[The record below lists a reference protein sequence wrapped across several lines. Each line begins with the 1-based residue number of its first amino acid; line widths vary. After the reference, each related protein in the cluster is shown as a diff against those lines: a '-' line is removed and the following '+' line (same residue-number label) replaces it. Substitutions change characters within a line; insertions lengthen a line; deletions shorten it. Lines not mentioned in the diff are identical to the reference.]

1 MKLDLKWR
9 MAAIVL
15 VLVLC
20 IFFVMPSLVD
30 DLPTFWKKNARKIS
44 LGLDLKGGAHLLLQ
58 VKAEEAV
65 KNSVVLTAGDLKD
78 ILLKEKI
85 RFARIE
91 PKERTLEV
99 VLLKAE
105 QEGDL
110 LNIVSRQYPGF
121 RKLSSLP
128 EDGRLKITFE
138 LSEEEAKRIR
148 ENAVRQAVETI
159 RNRLDPEGVKEHD
172 IVAQGEERI
181 LVQLPGVEDVEH
193 AKEMIKR
200 VALLEFKIVDREH
213 SLEEALRGNVPPDS
227 EILYTSKVDPRTGR
241 RMRGDP
247 ILVKKQTLLT
257 GDMLDQARVEFEYNM
272 PRVAISFDSKGSKIF
287 DQIAEANVGKEL
299 AIILDNTVYSHP
311 VIKQRHYGGRA
322 VIEGNFTPEEAR
334 DLVVILKAG
343 SLPAPVEVEEERT
356 VGPSLGRDSIQAGI
370 VAGLVGSLAVVIFMV
385 IYYGTAGFIADLALA
400 LNILIIMAAMA
411 ALRATL
417 TLPGIAGIIL
427 GVGMAVDANVL
438 IFERIREELRAG
450 KPFRQAVDAGFSRAF
465 SAILDSNLTTLIAA
479 ALLFQ
484 FGTGPLRG
492 FAVTLCIGLVAN
504 LFTAVWVTRT
514 IMDYLISQR
523 RVVGVGISLASG

>member
-1 MKLDLKWR
+1 MKIDIRWR
-9 MAAIVL
+9 GLSILVVL
-15 VLVLC
+15 LLC
-20 IFFVMPSLVD
+20 IFFVGPSLVN
-30 DLPTFWKKNARKIS
+30 DLPEFWKKNSRKIS
-44 LGLDLKGGAHLLLQ
+44 LGLDLRGGAHLLLQ
-58 VKAEEAV
+58 VKVEEAV
-65 KNSVVLTAGDLKD
+65 KNSVVQISGDLKD
-78 ILLKEKI
+78 LLVKDKV
-85 RFARIE
+85 RFAR
-91 PKERTLEV
+91 LEAKDRELEI
-99 VLLKAE
+99 VLLKPE
-105 QEGDL
+105 QEPDL
-110 LNIVSRQYPGF
+110 INIVSRQYPGLK
-121 RKLSSLP
+121 RVSSAPEEGKLRVRFQISQ
-128 EDGRLKITFE
+128 
-138 LSEEEAKRIR
+138 EEADRIR

-172 IVAQGEERI
+172 IVAQGEDRI

-213 SLEEALRGNVPPDS
+213 SLEDALRGNVPPDS
-227 EILYTSKVDPRTGR
+227 EILYTSKVDPQTR
-241 RMRGDP
+241 RRVRGEP

-272 PRVAISFDSKGSKIF
+272 PKVGISFDSRGAKIF
-287 DQIAEANVGKEL
+287 DQVAEANVGKEL

-334 DLVVILKAG
+334 DLVVVLKAG
-343 SLPAPVEVEEERT
+343 SLPAPVEIEEERT
-356 VGPSLGRDSIQAGI
+356 VGPSLGKDSIQAGLT
-370 VAGLVGSLAVVIFMV
+370 AGLVGAVAVVIFMAL
-385 IYYGTAGFIADLALA
+385 YYGTAGVVADLALA
-400 LNILIIMAAMA
+400 FNVMIVLAALA

-450 KPFRQAVDAGFSRAF
+450 KPFRLAVDAGFSRAF
-465 SAILDSNLTTLIAA
+465 SAIFDSNLTTLIAA

-504 LFTAVWVTRT
+504 LFTAVWVSRT
-514 IMDYLISQR
+514 IMDYLIGR
-523 RVVGVGISLASG
+523 HRAIGVGIRVTG

>member
-1 MKLDLKWR
+1 MKIDLRWR
-9 MAAIVL
+9 IASVIFVL
-15 VLVLC
+15 ALC
-20 IFFVMPSLVD
+20 IFFFLPSVID
-30 DLPTFWKKNARKIS
+30 DLPGFWKRSARKIS

-58 VKAEEAV
+58 VRVEEAV
-65 KNSVVLTAGDLKD
+65 RNSMVQTAGDLKD
-78 ILLKEKI
+78 VLVKEKI
-85 RFARIE
+85 RFSKIE
-91 PKERTLEV
+91 AKDRQLEV
-99 VLLKAE
+99 VLLKPE
-105 QEGDL
+105 QEGEL
-110 LNIVSRQYPGF
+110 LNIVSKQYPGLK
-121 RKLSSLP
+121 RLSGGA
-128 EDGRLKITFE
+128 EDGRLRVTFE
-138 LSEEEAKRIR
+138 LSEEEANRIK
-148 ENAVRQAVETI
+148 ETAVRQALETI
-159 RNRLDPEGVKEHD
+159 RNRLDPEGVKEYD
-172 IVAQGEERI
+172 IVMHGEDRI

-193 AKEMIKR
+193 AKSMIKR

-213 SLEEALRGNVPPDS
+213 SLEEALRGNIPPDS
-227 EILYTSKVDPRTGR
+227 EILYTSKVDPQTGR
-241 RMRGDP
+241 RIRGEP

-272 PRVAISFDSKGSKIF
+272 PKVAISFDSRGTKIF

-334 DLVVILKAG
+334 DLAVVLKAG
-343 SLPAPVEVEEERT
+343 SLPAPVDIEEERT
-356 VGPSLGRDSIQAGI
+356 VGPSLGKDSIQAGI
-370 VAGLVGSLAVVIFMV
+370 TAGVVGAAAVVIFMAA
-385 IYYGTAGFIADLALA
+385 YYGAAGLIADVALVFN
-400 LNILIIMAAMA
+400 LLILMAAMS

-450 KPFRQAVDAGFSRAF
+450 KPYRQAVDAGFTRAF
-465 SAILDSNLTTLIAA
+465 SAIFDSNLTTLIAA

-504 LFTAVWVTRT
+504 LFTAVWVSRT
-514 IMDYLISQR
+514 IMDYAISR
-523 RVVGVGISLASG
+523 KKKIGVGVSLAH

>member
-1 MKLDLKWR
+1 MKIDLRWR
-9 MAAIVL
+9 ILSVVVVL
-15 VLVLC
+15 SLC
-20 IFFVMPSLVD
+20 VFFFLPSVVE
-30 DLPTFWKKNARKIS
+30 DLPEFWRKNARKIS
-44 LGLDLKGGAHLLLQ
+44 LGLDLRGGAHLLLQ
-58 VKAEEAV
+58 VKVEEAV
-65 KNSVVLTAGDLKD
+65 RNSVVQTAGDLKEM
-78 ILLKEKI
+78 LVKEKI
-85 RFARIE
+85 RFSKIE
-91 PKERTLEV
+91 AKDRQIEV

-121 RKLSSLP
+121 RRILGAA
-128 EDGRLKITFE
+128 EDGRLKVVFE
-138 LSEEEAKRIR
+138 LSEEEANRIKD
-148 ENAVRQAVETI
+148 NAVKQALETI
-159 RNRLDPEGVKEHD
+159 RNRLDPEGVKEYD
-172 IVAQGEERI
+172 IVAHGEHRI
-181 LVQLPGVEDVEH
+181 LIQLPGVEDIEH
-193 AKEMIKR
+193 AKTMIKR

-227 EILYTSKVDPRTGR
+227 EILYTTRVDPQTGR
-241 RMRGDP
+241 RTRGDP

-272 PRVAISFDSKGSKIF
+272 PRVAISFDSRGTKIF

-334 DLVVILKAG
+334 DLAVVLKAG
-343 SLPAPVEVEEERT
+343 SLPAPVEIEEERT
-356 VGPSLGRDSIQAGI
+356 VGPSLGKDSIQAGI
-370 VAGLVGSLAVVIFMV
+370 TAGVIGAAAVVIFMAV
-385 IYYGTAGFIADLALA
+385 YYGAAGVVADLAL
-400 LNILIIMAAMA
+400 LFNVLIVMAAMA
-411 ALRATL
+411 VLKATL

-450 KPFRQAVDAGFSRAF
+450 KPYRQAVDAGFTRAF
-465 SAILDSNLTTLIAA
+465 SAIFDSNLTTLIAA

-492 FAVTLCIGLVAN
+492 FAVTLCIGLMAN
-504 LFTAVWVTRT
+504 LFTAVWVSRT
-514 IMDYLISQR
+514 IMDYAISKKR
-523 RVVGVGISLASG
+523 RVGVGISVAH

>member
-1 MKLDLKWR
+1 MKIDLKWR
-9 MAAIVL
+9 GLLILVVL
-15 VLVLC
+15 LLC
-20 IFFVMPSLVD
+20 VFFVGPSVLD
-30 DLPTFWKKNARKIS
+30 DLPEFWKAHARKIS
-44 LGLDLKGGAHLLLQ
+44 LGLDLRGGAHLLLQ
-58 VKAEEAV
+58 VKVEEAV
-65 KNSVVLTAGDLKD
+65 RNSVIQISGDLKD
-78 ILLKEKI
+78 LLVKEKI
-85 RFARIE
+85 RFARLE
-91 PKERTLEV
+91 PKERDLEV
-99 VLLKAE
+99 VLLKPE

-110 LNIVSRQYPGF
+110 INLVSRQHPGLK
-121 RKLSSLP
+121 RLSSSP
-128 EDGRLKITFE
+128 EDGRLRVRFQ
-138 LSEEEAKRIR
+138 LSQEEANKIR

-172 IVAQGEERI
+172 IVAQGEDRI

-213 SLEEALRGNVPPDS
+213 SLEEALRGNVPPES
-227 EILYTSKVDPRTGR
+227 EILYTSKVDPQTR
-241 RMRGDP
+241 RRSRGEP

-272 PRVAISFDSKGSKIF
+272 PRVAISFDSRGAKLF
-287 DQIAEANVGKEL
+287 DQVAEANVGREL

-334 DLVVILKAG
+334 DLVVVLKAG

-356 VGPSLGRDSIQAGI
+356 VGPSLGRDSIQAGLT
-370 VAGLVGSLAVVIFMV
+370 AGVVGAVAVVIFMV
-385 IYYGTAGFIADLALA
+385 VYYGTAGLVADLALV
-400 LNILIIMAAMA
+400 LNVLIVLAAMA
-411 ALRATL
+411 ALKATL

-438 IFERIREELRAG
+438 IFERIREELRGG
-450 KPFRQAVDAGFSRAF
+450 KPFRLSVNAGFSRAL
-465 SAILDSNLTTLIAA
+465 SAIFDSNLTTLIAA

-504 LFTAVWVTRT
+504 LFTAVWVSRT
-514 IMDYLISQR
+514 IIDYLVAQR
-523 RVVGVGISLASG
+523 RAIGVGIPAAG

>member
-1 MKLDLKWR
+1 MKIDLKWR
-9 MAAIVL
+9 GLLILAVL
-15 VLVLC
+15 LLC
-20 IFFVMPSLVD
+20 IFFVGPSVLE
-30 DLPTFWKKNARKIS
+30 DLPGFWKSNARRIS
-44 LGLDLKGGAHLLLQ
+44 LGLDLRGGAHLLLQ
-58 VKAEEAV
+58 VKVEEAV
-65 KNSVVLTAGDLKD
+65 RNSVVQISGDLKE
-78 ILLKEKI
+78 LLVKEKI
-85 RFARIE
+85 RFARME
-91 PKERTLEV
+91 TKDRDLEV
-99 VLLKAE
+99 VLLKPE

-110 LNIVSRQYPGF
+110 MRLVSKQYPGLT
-121 RKLSSLP
+121 KLSSAP
-128 EDGRLKITFE
+128 EDGRLRVRFQ
-138 LSEEEAKRIR
+138 LSQEEAARIR

-172 IVAQGEERI
+172 IVAQGEDRI
-181 LVQLPGVEDVEH
+181 LVQLPGVENVEH

-227 EILYTSKVDPRTGR
+227 EILYTSKVDPQTRRRT
-241 RMRGDP
+241 RGEP

-272 PRVAISFDSKGSKIF
+272 PRVAISFDSRGAKLF
-287 DQIAEANVGKEL
+287 DQVAEANVGKEL
-299 AIILDNTVYSHP
+299 AIILDGTVYSHP

-322 VIEGNFTPEEAR
+322 VIEGSFTPEEAR
-334 DLVVILKAG
+334 DLVVVLKAG

-370 VAGLVGSLAVVIFMV
+370 VAGLVGAVAVVIFMV
-385 IYYGTAGFIADLALA
+385 VYYGAAGVIADLALA
-400 LNILIIMAAMA
+400 INVLIVLAAMA
-411 ALRATL
+411 ALKATL

-438 IFERIREELRAG
+438 IFERIREELRGG
-450 KPFRQAVDAGFSRAF
+450 KPFKLAVDSGFSRAF
-465 SAILDSNLTTLIAA
+465 SAIFDSNLTTLIAA

-504 LFTAVWVTRT
+504 LFTAVWVSRT
-514 IMDYLISQR
+514 IVDYMVAQR
-523 RVVGVGISLASG
+523 RAIGLGIQVAG